1 MIFFFQSLQIFAEQQ
16 GENAWY
22 GASQLLNLDMLS
34 RKRNDD
40 GDDTC
45 RLMLTVHQSFYL
57 SIFGVPLYLL
67 AVSYLVFILQETRFT
82 RPGR

>member
-1 MIFFFQSLQIFAEQQ
+1 LIFFFQSLQIFAEQQ
-16 GENAWY
+16 GENAWH
-22 GASQLLNLDMLS
+22 GATQLLNPDRLS

-40 GDDTC
+40 GDDIC